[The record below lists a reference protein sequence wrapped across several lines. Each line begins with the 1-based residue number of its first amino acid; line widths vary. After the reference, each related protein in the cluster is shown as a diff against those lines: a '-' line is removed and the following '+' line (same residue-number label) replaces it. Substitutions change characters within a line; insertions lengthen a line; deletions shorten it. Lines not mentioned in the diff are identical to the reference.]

1 MSKQNG
7 RKGAPGLRQQ
17 LCEDTR
23 VRRALF
29 INRKLVAW
37 VQVGRTN
44 RDGDGVG
51 TRCSSGGPVSLPR
64 LIPAAHC
71 FLHGKSPQHTQNLPL
86 LLITDQI
93 VF

>member
-44 RDGDGVG
+44 RWRWSGNTVFF
-51 TRCSSGGPVSLPR
+51 RRPSLSSAPHPR
-64 LIPAAHC
+64 STLFSSWKKPPAHPE
-71 FLHGKSPQHTQNLPL
+71 SPPPFNH
-86 LLITDQI
+86 
-93 VF
+93 